1 MNTSFQ
7 PDEAQGQNSQRPGAN
22 VGEPSAPSP
31 WLIEQLVATIGK
43 APAAIGRFLDRLA
56 NGRGPLRYVVRFFSS
71 VILGL
76 VWLGLTGVY
85 IGLGS
90 GLPQLRAYFDVTT
103 MEFFDAWPMIV
114 LMLLLILTLAVVTLR
129 RIPLN
134 IYKLGVWMVHVG
146 IITLIIG
153 CFFYFGMK
161 REGMT
166 RIFLHQTVKN
176 FYDNTDRALYVQ
188 ATNPA
193 GAKAHAMIPL
203 KALPIF
209 DQRSPRHGNPLN
221 IAIPSSQL
229 AAINPA
235 LRHVKIKVIGY
246 YPYAVLRAMPMPRK
260 IGVTPRRPAVL
271 FNLSISGHSG
281 GRWLVATSP
290 ANRVLDTNSP
300 FGVEYLYHPSVRRLR
315 DISTSFAGDQALI
328 VNIPAAH
335 FRRVYV
341 IHRNV
346 PIVVKNTGYKI
357 TPLEPIDMPM
367 LSKGYQGT
375 QSQGYMLAITRKDKT
390 GVFKFQRVA
399 LFRYP
404 TRTPDFVFVHGQRKL
419 VPNRIDH
426 NIHIR
431 YEDARHSQFWIVE
444 DKTEKF
450 TLIHRH
456 HTGSVTVHSLT
467 LHHPVPVVIDG
478 IHLGFSILRVADAR
492 YRPYTIP
499 KTDRR
504 PKIEDTMNRAVLQIS
519 ASDGKWK
526 DHNIFAPFE
535 QFGLTGDLPP
545 TRVVVPGAGTLLLSF
560 SQLARPL
567 PVALTLLSCREIF
580 YHGGKNF
587 PRDFISKVRMT
598 NLNTGRSH
606 IATIHLNHPQR
617 AMGLS
622 FFQARFGRQANGQ
635 PFTVLGVGNTDGFY
649 AMLTGVLLIVSGI
662 GYAFYF
668 KPVLLNIKKRQ
679 FAAYAARKTA
689 QVTT

>member
-1 MNTSFQ
+1 MNTSFE
-7 PDEAQGQNSQRPGAN
+7 PNAAQGQNSQRPGAN
-22 VGEPSAPSP
+22 VGDPAAPNP
-31 WLIEQLVATIGK
+31 WLIERLVATIGK
-43 APAAIGRFLDRLA
+43 VPAAIGRFLDRLA

-90 GLPQLRAYFDVTT
+90 GLPQLRAFFDVTT
-103 MEFFDAWPMIV
+103 MEFFDAWPMII

-166 RIFLHQTVKN
+166 RIFLHQKVTT

-193 GAKAHAMIPL
+193 GGEAHAMIPL
-203 KALPIF
+203 QSLPIF
-209 DQRSPRHGNPLN
+209 DPRSYGHGDPLD
-221 IAIPSSQL
+221 IAIPPAQL
-229 AAINPA
+229 AAINPV
-235 LRHVKIKVIGY
+235 LRHVKLKVIGY
-246 YPYAVLRAMPMPRK
+246 YPYAVLRAMPMPRTA
-260 IGVTPRRPAVL
+260 GVTPRRPAVL

-300 FGVEYLYHPSVRRLR
+300 FGVEYLYHPSARRLR
-315 DISTSFAGDQALI
+315 DISTSFQGAQALI

-346 PIVVKNTGYKI
+346 PIVIKRTGYTI
-357 TPLEPIDMPM
+357 TPLDPIDMPM
-367 LSKGYQGT
+367 LSKGYQGA

-419 VPNRIDH
+419 VPGRVDH
-426 NIHIR
+426 QIHIR
-431 YEDARHSQFWIVE
+431 YEDARHSQFWIAE
-444 DKTEKF
+444 KPEGKF

-456 HTGSVTVHSLT
+456 HTGSVTVHALT
-467 LHHPVPVVIDG
+467 LGKPVPVVIDG

-492 YRPYTIP
+492 YRPYIIP
-499 KTDRR
+499 STDRR
-504 PKIEDTMNRAVLQIS
+504 PKIEDTMNRAVLQVS

-526 DHNIFAPFE
+526 NRDIFAPFE
-535 QFGLTGDLPP
+535 QFGLAGDLPP

-567 PVALTLLSCREIF
+567 PLALTLLSCREIF
-580 YHGGKNF
+580 YHGGQNF
-587 PRDFISKVRMT
+587 PEDFISKVRMT
-598 NLNTGRSH
+598 NLKTGHSH

-622 FFQARFGRQANGQ
+622 FFQARFGRTANGE
-635 PFTVLGVGNTDGFY
+635 PFTVLGVGNTHGFY
-649 AMLTGVLLIVSGI
+649 AMLTGVMLIVSGI
-662 GYAFYF
+662 GYAFYI

>member
-1 MNTSFQ
+1 MNTSFDSSDAPVRTNPPQ
-7 PDEAQGQNSQRPGAN
+7 PAN
-22 VGEPSAPSP
+22 AALPAAPQP
-31 WLIEQLVATIGK
+31 WLLERLIATIGK
-43 APAAIGRFLDRLA
+43 VPASIGRFLDRRA
-56 NGRGPLRYVVRFFSS
+56 QGHGPLRYVVRFFSS

-76 VWLGLTGVY
+76 VWLGLTAVY

-103 MEFFDAWPMIV
+103 MEFFDAWPMII

-134 IYKLGVWMVHVG
+134 IFKLGVWMVHTG

-166 RIFLHQTVKN
+166 RIFLHQKVHT

-188 ATNPA
+188 SRNSSGTQ
-193 GAKAHAMIPL
+193 AHVMIPL
-203 KALPIF
+203 KSLPIF

-221 IAIPSSQL
+221 IPIPSSQL
-229 AAINPA
+229 ASINPA
-235 LRHVKIKVIGY
+235 LRHVKLKVIGY
-246 YPYAVLRAMPMPRK
+246 YPYAVLREVPMPRK
-260 IGVTPRRPAVL
+260 IAVAPRRPAVL

-290 ANRVLDTNSP
+290 ANRVLDTHSP
-300 FGVEYLYHPSVRRLR
+300 FGVEYLYLPATRRLR
-315 DISTSFAGDQALI
+315 DISTAFHGSQALI
-328 VNIPAAH
+328 VNIPADH

-346 PIVVKNTGYKI
+346 PIVIKSAGYTI
-357 TPLEPIDMPM
+357 TPRDPIDMPM
-367 LSKGYQGT
+367 LSKGYQGA
-375 QSQGYMLAITRKDKT
+375 QSQGYMLAITKKRKT
-390 GVFKFQRVA
+390 GIFKFERVA

-404 TRTPDFVFVHGQRKL
+404 TRTPDFIFVHGQRKL
-419 VPNRIDH
+419 VPGRVDH
-426 NIHIR
+426 HIHIR

-444 DKTEKF
+444 RPTGKF

-456 HTGSVTVHSLT
+456 HTGSVTVHAMMLGK
-467 LHHPVPVVIDG
+467 PAPVVIDG
-478 IHLGFSILRVADAR
+478 IHLGFSILRTADAR

-499 KTDRR
+499 ATDRQ
-504 PKIEDTMNRAVLQIS
+504 PKIEDTMNRAVLQLS
-519 ASDGKWK
+519 VADGNWQNR
-526 DHNIFAPFE
+526 HIFAPFE

-545 TRVVVPGAGTLLLSF
+545 TKVVVPNAGTLALSF
-560 SQLARPL
+560 SQMARPL
-567 PVALTLLSCREIF
+567 PVALTLLSCREVF

-587 PRDFISKVRMT
+587 PEDFISKVRMT
-598 NLNTGRSH
+598 NLKTGRSH

-622 FFQARFGRQANGQ
+622 FFQARFGRKANGE
-635 PFTVLGVGNTDGFY
+635 PFTVLGVGNTHGFY
-649 AMLTGVLLIVSGI
+649 AMLAGVMLIVSGI
-662 GYAFYF
+662 GYAFYV
-668 KPVLLNIKKRQ
+668 KPVLLNMKKRQ
-679 FAAYAARKTA
+679 LAAYAARRAGPVTA
-689 QVTT
+689 